1 MFFIIKPVLCSKVN
15 VLEKKCNIY
24 IYIYIYI
31 ERERERERER
41 GNFLNWTLLEKD
53 SVNKFHIIFIFKKYH
68 RKACSSHPNMLYSN
82 FQLVDYN
89 LVYKAKANV
98 G

>member
-15 VLEKKCNIY
+15 VLENKCNIY
-24 IYIYIYI
+24 IYI
-31 ERERERERER
+31 ERERER